1 MADLTESTAPAA
13 TTCDAPPGQASHR
26 FDPLD
31 DDQVRLLLRL
41 SPGERIRVM
50 LDAQALAKGLIMG
63 RLRRQHPD
71 LSPIELGFKFVEEIE
86 RAKQTRPGP

>member
-1 MADLTESTAPAA
+1 MPSSNLSPQLDPL
-13 TTCDAPPGQASHR
+13 

-31 DDQVRLLLRL
+31 PDQVRLLLSL
-41 SPGERIRVM
+41 APGERVRVM

-71 LSPIELGFKFVEEIE
+71 LSSIELGFKFVEEVE
-86 RAKQTRPGP
+86 RAKHIRPGP